1 MENAVET
8 RAEGWMKGFGF
19 IGFRDGFSRFRA
31 QGLPLKLLTLRF
43 WIHSFSCRFEI
54 QWLGDRVS

>member
-1 MENAVET
+1 MDE
-8 RAEGWMKGFGF
+8 
-19 IGFRDGFSRFRA
+19 GFRVYWVQGWLSRFRA
-31 QGLPLKLLTLRF
+31 KGLPLKLLTLRF